1 MSIKS
6 LLLAAVA
13 ASAFLGAVFVAVG
26 ADATH
31 IDFAMPFDQ
40 ARR

>member
-13 ASAFLGAVFVAVG
+13 ASAFLGAVFVAAG
-26 ADATH
+26 PDTSRAN
-31 IDFAMPFDQ
+31 FAMPYQ
-40 ARR
+40 IVRR